1 MIENLKTVAFTD
13 NGEIIATKI
22 AQLYNGEYT
31 RCSKSVSIGDW
42 VRDRFYESDALIF
55 VGATG
60 IAVRAI
66 APYVKSKATDPAV
79 VVIDDKGQYVIPI
92 LSGHI
97 GGANNLAREIA
108 DSIGAK
114 AIITTSTD
122 INGVLGIDEWAVNNG
137 LIIDETS
144 AIKRVS
150 SKLIA
155 GKSIKIASI
164 YKITKDNN
172 KSIGNIEIHEFNSSI
187 DINKIRSEYDVIID
201 YHRIISEK
209 NSDGSSAPL
218 HLIPRTLIVGIGCK
232 RGTSKE
238 AIVAAYIEFLRSNNI
253 DPKAIC
259 GFASIDLKSNE
270 QGLLDFAAE
279 EGIDI
284 SFYTAD
290 ELNSV
295 EGEYTSSEF
304 VHRITGTD
312 NICERSAVFCGE
324 KGSRIIVKKTRF
336 DGITM
341 AIAEKVPDPLII
353 KK

>member
-1 MIENLKTVAFTD
+1 MIENLKAVAFTD
-13 NGEIIATKI
+13 SGELIATNI

-31 RCSKSVSIGDW
+31 RCGRSVSIGKW
-42 VRDRFYESDALIF
+42 VSDTFESADALVF
-55 VGATG
+55 VGAVG

-66 APYVKSKATDPAV
+66 APYVKSKVTDPAV
-79 VVIDDKGQYVIPI
+79 VVIDDRGLYVIPI

-97 GGANNLAREIA
+97 RGANNLAREIA
-108 DSIGAK
+108 GAIGAK

-137 LIIDETS
+137 MIINNPS

-150 SKLIA
+150 AKLIE

-172 KSIGNIEIHEFNSSI
+172 EATENIEIHDFRPSI
-187 DINKIRSEYDVIID
+187 NINEIRSEYDVIID

-209 NSDGSSAPL
+209 NSDGSSSPL

-238 AIVAAYIEFLRSNNI
+238 AIAAAYMKLLKSNNI
-253 DPKAIC
+253 DNKAIC

-284 SFYTAD
+284 SFYTTD

-295 EGEYTSSEF
+295 EGDYTGSDF
-304 VHRITGTD
+304 VQKVTGTD
-312 NICERSAVFCGE
+312 NICERSAVFRGE
-324 KGSRIIVKKTRF
+324 KGSSIIVKKTRF

>member
-1 MIENLKTVAFTD
+1 MIENLKSVAFTD
-13 NGEIIATKI
+13 NGEKIATKI

-31 RCSKSVSIGDW
+31 RCSKSVSIGEW
-42 VRDRFYESDALIF
+42 VRDRFYVSDALIF
-55 VGATG
+55 VGAIG

-79 VVIDDKGQYVIPI
+79 VVIDDRGQYIIPI

-97 GGANNLAREIA
+97 GGANKLARDIA
-108 DSIGAK
+108 DSLGAE

-155 GKSIKIASI
+155 SNSIKIASI

-172 KSIGNIEIHEFNSSI
+172 ESVGNIEIHEFDSPIN
-187 DINKIRSEYDVIID
+187 INKNCSEYDVIID
-201 YHRIISEK
+201 YHNIINNKS
-209 NSDGSSAPL
+209 NDADSSPL
-218 HLIPRTLIVGIGCK
+218 HLIPQTLIVGIGCK

-238 AIVAAYIEFLRSNNI
+238 AITAAYKEFLCTNNI
-253 DPKAIC
+253 SPKAIC
-259 GFASIDLKSNE
+259 GLASIDLKSNE
-270 QGLLDFAAE
+270 QGLLDFAYE
-279 EGIDI
+279 ERLDI

-295 EGEYTSSEF
+295 EGDYTGSEF
-304 VHRITGTD
+304 VKRITGTD
-312 NICERSAVFCGE
+312 NICERSAVFRGG
-324 KGSRIIVKKTRF
+324 KGSRVIVNKSRY

-341 AIAEKVPDPLII
+341 AIAEKEPDTYII